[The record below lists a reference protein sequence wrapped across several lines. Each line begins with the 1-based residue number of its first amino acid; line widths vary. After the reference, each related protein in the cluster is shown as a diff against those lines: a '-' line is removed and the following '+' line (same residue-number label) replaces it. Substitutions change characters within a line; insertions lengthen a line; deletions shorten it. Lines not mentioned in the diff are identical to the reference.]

1 MPDIN
6 FELSEK
12 PPIFDNVHGF
22 IHLTDLEWEIVN
34 SRPFQRL
41 RNIKQLGLTNLVFPG
56 ATHTRFSHSIGVLH
70 IASEIVDSLMHRHRK
85 DDDFSDIDKELVR
98 LAALLHDIGHYPLS
112 HIVEGVVKEH
122 TDNLSIPSPNEV
134 QVAAEETN
142 PDIIKI
148 QNSEAH
154 KLNCNIHG
162 GGDYANHE
170 RIATLV
176 IFNTEIYKILRRN
189 KISSTKIEN
198 ICRIITGKYPGPENS
213 FIHSEL
219 DADRF
224 DYLLR
229 DSYNTGVGYG
239 KFDLKQIIRH
249 LDFKSYNFPNP
260 GEEEEHASGLV
271 IRKKGQRAVE
281 DYLISRYFL
290 YNTVIYQ
297 KANIGFH
304 KMMEIIYKG
313 LIERKK
319 VFHYGDLVGIFDDYR
334 KIDLYMNFDDLYLDN
349 ILRRIQQ
356 NEIGLETGE
365 KYKIK
370 QPFLKELIARIINR
384 EPLKLVN
391 STSTIRQQNSA
402 SEPWG
407 FLNQGKRDEVGSNAG
422 IVKNWIIASEIV
434 TGVTKVNPKLF
445 LMQSEAVHEL
455 IREKIKVYDPDE
467 SSSNTLSL
475 LTDDESSIIRE
486 LVDKEL
492 VIRNLYTKNE
502 EYKRKILPYCR

>member
-1 MPDIN
+1 MPDFN

-22 IHLTDLEWEIVN
+22 IHLTDLEWDVVD

-56 ATHTRFSHSIGVLH
+56 ANHTRFSHSIGVLH
-70 IASEIVDSLMHRHRK
+70 IASEIFDSLQYRHRR
-85 DDDFSDIDKELVR
+85 DRDFVEIDKEVVR

-112 HIVEGVVKEH
+112 HIVEGVIKEH
-122 TDNLSIPSPNEV
+122 TNNLSIPSPGEI
-134 QVAAEETN
+134 QVDIDEIN
-142 PDIIKI
+142 PDVERI
-148 QNSEAH
+148 QNSESH
-154 KLNCNIHG
+154 KLNCRIHG

-176 IFNTEIYKILRRN
+176 IFNTEISKILRRN
-189 KISSTKIEN
+189 RISKTKIEK

-249 LDFKSYNFPNP
+249 LDFKSYNFPDPN
-260 GEEEEHASGLV
+260 GEEQNASGLV

-281 DYLISRYFL
+281 DYLISRYYL

-313 LIERKK
+313 LIERNIANN
-319 VFHYGDLVGIFDDYR
+319 YGKLVEMLDNPNTIN
-334 KIDLYMNFDDLYLDN
+334 LYLNFDDFYLDN

-356 NEIGLETGE
+356 NEIRLEAGE
-365 KYKIK
+365 EFKIK
-370 QPFLKELIARIINR
+370 MPFLKDLITRIINR
-384 EPLKLVN
+384 EPLKLVK
-391 STSTIRQQNSA
+391 STSTLRQQNTA
-402 SEPWG
+402 NEPWAL
-407 FLNQGKRDEVGSNAG
+407 LNNANRDEISSRSRIN
-422 IVKNWIIASEIV
+422 KNWIISSEII

-445 LMQSEAVHEL
+445 LMQSQAMQEL
-455 IREKIKVYDPDE
+455 ILEKIKVFDPDKLG
-467 SSSNTLSL
+467 SNALSL

-502 EYKRKILPYCR
+502 EYKNKLLPYC